1 MYFQQR
7 EDAGASIRIALELL
21 VIALSF
27 NPPST
32 QITLKATFFF
42 KAYNSLPRITFAFAP
57 GEEEIFMDIIKEQQE
72 IITKEYHKTDANMS
86 IEGFLESST
95 YSHAG

>member
-1 MYFQQR
+1 MISIKISSSP
-7 EDAGASIRIALELL
+7 GASIRIALELL

-42 KAYNSLPRITFAFAP
+42 KAYNTLPRITFAFAP
-57 GEEEIFMDIIKEQQE
+57 CF
-72 IITKEYHKTDANMS
+72 
-86 IEGFLESST
+86 
-95 YSHAG
+95 